1 MGLCPAVSHPHP
13 ALTPGGPAYTTDNR
27 GNMVPPM
34 GGRPHPRG
42 RMSRPSSPARGPGV
56 TEYQKDIARYLA
68 AMMYQKLLVEQQ
80 QKQLQNEIN
89 RQYRLR

>member
-1 MGLCPAVSHPHP
+1 
-13 ALTPGGPAYTTDNR
+13 
-27 GNMVPPM
+27 
-34 GGRPHPRG
+34 
-42 RMSRPSSPARGPGV
+42 MSRPSSPARGPGV